1 MVTRVGRAYRVI
13 LVTLVFRVGLVQ
25 AHQVIR
31 VGLEFPDTLVTAVSQ
46 VGPVDQVILDGLE
59 FLDTAVTLVS
69 LAGLV
74 LVHQVIQ
81 VGLE

>member
-13 LVTLVFRVGLVQ
+13 LVTLVSLAGLVQ

-59 FLDTAVTLVS
+59 SLDTAVTLVF
-69 LAGLV
+69 LDGLV
-74 LVHQVIQ
+74 QAHQVIQ